1 MEFGVGVVNGDCPA
15 GGVGMSW
22 WEHEIP
28 GLRWWSTLLASL
40 VLGLLAVFFAVWG
53 CVEFAIWMVAQ

>member
-1 MEFGVGVVNGDCPA
+1 
-15 GGVGMSW
+15 MSW

-53 CVEFAIWMVAQ
+53 CVEFAIWMVAR